1 MNNIVILTKTNQ
13 SFSSQIGGTNGVNFV
28 FEVPKYTITPFE
40 EQGLSYISL
49 NDAKTEFGE
58 LFDEDYYNQYLVNFP
73 NAKIVKTIFNDSFVN
88 FLSKENANDN
98 WLLSSDV
105 VFNGTNLINNAIG
118 QNKNTK
124 GGYFKFVLKN
134 EIEIENNTQVVVRYI
149 FT

>member
-1 MNNIVILTKTNQ
+1 MNYIVILTKTNQ

-28 FEVPKYTITPFE
+28 FEVPKYTIIPE
-40 EQGLSYISL
+40 EKQGLSYISL

-88 FLSKENANDN
+88 FLSKESANDN

-105 VFNGTNLINNAIG
+105 VFNGTNLINKATG